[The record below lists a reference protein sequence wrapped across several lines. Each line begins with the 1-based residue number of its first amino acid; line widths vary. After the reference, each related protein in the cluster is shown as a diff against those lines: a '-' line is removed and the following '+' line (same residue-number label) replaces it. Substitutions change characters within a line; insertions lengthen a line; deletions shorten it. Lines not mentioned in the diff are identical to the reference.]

1 MCSSVD
7 EAISLF
13 KQFRHCYFLTNP
25 DASPEEFLAATTAR
39 INLLLDELESSKDK
53 LDRTTYCFL
62 RGKLLNM
69 LPEYSAE
76 CEACLRVAVDGLQVP
91 CEALN
96 ELGNCIFKKGD
107 LWLAKS
113 CFEASLLHKRNT
125 QALRDLAIV
134 LRDRRISARLG
145 SKNVKNSLA
154 LTREAYCLDPEDD
167 FLGNALMI
175 EFFNSSQ
182 CDGGLVEEAIQFYAM
197 ATKSDATKY
206 DADLYYN
213 QGSVTIASL
222 LNALRYAE
230 NYEGAYK
237 SLQYA
242 LLLNPHS
249 ASTRSELKTLCSF
262 LRNCQAEVERK
273 GHVRRKRL
281 SQLATSAVE
290 RGVLGAYGKDK
301 VLKAPSVPSLKHIPL
316 RKVRTGNNSGF
327 IVSGT
332 VVAIV
337 RNEKIIPYAFCIMD
351 AVNDECFVVTVYNF
365 AENFGVMIEQS
376 VAILEPF
383 VYSVRFDMDGELKG
397 GGTLLRDHLRVY
409 VRGGKGGQ
417 GLKRYNGIGGDG
429 GDVLLEASEKVTLE
443 RLATQNP
450 SRRFVAGRGQDSK
463 KFQLIGDKGENK
475 VVKVP
480 VGITVKTD
488 EGKLIRDLYH
498 AGDQLLVATGGLGG
512 CASNDYKGA
521 KPTSY
526 IIRLD
531 LKLIADVGLVGTDFI
546 YRMACFDENYY
557 TTGYFNLFA
566 VLVFVWVILIGQLLS
581 ACIFILFFTT
591 LCCIWIVLV
600 TTVRPQLGIIEY
612 DDGRQISVADLPG
625 LIEGA
630 YLNVG
635 MGHNFLKHVERT
647 YLLLFIIDITGFK
660 LNVASPF
667 RSAFETFLL
676 LTKEIE
682 LYMPELLDKPCV
694 VCLNKMDMANS
705 KACFRSFMHSF
716 NALYEKGASDSEL
729 PVEIR
734 PSRFVKPKKLW
745 AISAKKHENIQPV
758 ITHLR
763 ESIDQ
768 LDEEKRKLKTLPTDL
783 LDFED
788 TGPLLL

>member
-1 MCSSVD
+1 MSSSVD

-13 KQFRHCYFLTNP
+13 KQFRHCYFLTNR

-39 INLLLDELESSKDK
+39 INVLLDELESNKEK
-53 LDRTTYCFL
+53 LDQTTYCLL

-76 CEACLRVAVDGLQVP
+76 CEACLRVAVDGLQDP

-113 CFEASLLHKRNT
+113 CFEASLLHKRNK

-145 SKNVKNSLA
+145 SKNIKNSLA
-154 LTREAYCLDPEDD
+154 LTREAYCLDPEDGVSQHS
-167 FLGNALMI
+167 LGNALMI

-213 QGSVTIASL
+213 QGS
-222 LNALRYAE
+222 ALRYAE

-301 VLKAPSVPSLKHIPL
+301 ARKAPSVPLLKHIPL

-383 VYSVRFDMDGELKG
+383 VYNVRFDMDGEEMVLRLSQLMSPMKLRG

-429 GDVLLEASEKVTLE
+429 GDVLLEASERVTLE
-443 RLATQNP
+443 RLAAQNP
-450 SRRFVAGRGQDSK
+450 SRRFIAGPGQDSK

-488 EGKLIRDLYH
+488 EGKLIRDLHH

-512 CASNDYKGA
+512 CASNDYKGV

-531 LKLIADVGLVGTDFI
+531 LKLIADVGLVGIDLI
-546 YRMACFDENYY
+546 YC
-557 TTGYFNLFA
+557 
-566 VLVFVWVILIGQLLS
+566 
-581 ACIFILFFTT
+581 
-591 LCCIWIVLV
+591 V
-600 TTVRPQLGIIEY
+600 THFGGNIR
-612 DDGRQISVADLPG
+612 
-625 LIEGA
+625 
-630 YLNVG
+630 
-635 MGHNFLKHVERT
+635 
-647 YLLLFIIDITGFK
+647 
-660 LNVASPF
+660 
-667 RSAFETFLL
+667 
-676 LTKEIE
+676 
-682 LYMPELLDKPCV
+682 PEL
-694 VCLNKMDMANS
+694 S
-705 KACFRSFMHSF
+705 
-716 NALYEKGASDSEL
+716 G
-729 PVEIR
+729 
-734 PSRFVKPKKLW
+734 
-745 AISAKKHENIQPV
+745 
-758 ITHLR
+758 
-763 ESIDQ
+763 
-768 LDEEKRKLKTLPTDL
+768 PTS
-783 LDFED
+783 
-788 TGPLLL
+788 TGLQQR